1 MTQALNNYFISY
13 PFSLIKTD
21 EYPVHYLQLI
31 RNYMKKRVDLF
42 VDIKQGNIESR
53 NMALKRSSQTETT
66 YSGGI

>member
-1 MTQALNNYFISY
+1 
-13 PFSLIKTD
+13 
-21 EYPVHYLQLI
+21 
-31 RNYMKKRVDLF
+31 MKKRVDLF